1 MINVFI
7 LCDLFE
13 HFRKIMQQTEKEVL
27 TLIEQVATLLKILE
41 VGNAIIV
48 KQINK
53 SNLFLMTAL
62 F

>member
-1 MINVFI
+1 
-7 LCDLFE
+7 
-13 HFRKIMQQTEKEVL
+13 MQQTEKEVL